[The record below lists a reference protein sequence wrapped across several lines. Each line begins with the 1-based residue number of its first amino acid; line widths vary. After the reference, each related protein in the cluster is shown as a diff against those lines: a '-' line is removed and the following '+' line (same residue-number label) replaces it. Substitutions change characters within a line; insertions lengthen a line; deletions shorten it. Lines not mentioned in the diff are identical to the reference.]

1 MSEAPVFAAD
11 AALAGALASLHRACF
26 DEAWD
31 EAAMRELLAMPGA
44 FAYAAGTPARL
55 EGLVIARFGGG
66 EAEILTIGVHPGLR
80 GSGLG
85 RRLLEAAAVHAA
97 ALGAEA
103 LFLEV
108 AEDNHAALRLY
119 ERFGFYLAGMRPGYY
134 RREGTPVAAR
144 TLKLD
149 LVPPA
154 GTTINP

>member
-1 MSEAPVFAAD
+1 MSGPAIRASD
-11 AALAGALASLHRACF
+11 AASAASLAALHRACF

-44 FAYAAGTPARL
+44 FAYEAGDPASL
-55 EGLVIARFGGG
+55 DGLVIARIAGG
-66 EAEILTIGVHPGLR
+66 EAEILTIGVRPEVR

-85 RRLLEAAAVHAA
+85 RRLLEAAAIHAA

-108 AEDNHAALRLY
+108 AEDNRAALRLY
-119 ERFGFYLAGMRPGYY
+119 ETSGFYLVGMRPGYY
-134 RREGTPVAAR
+134 RREGAPVAAR

-149 LVPPA
+149 LVPPV
-154 GTTINP
+154 

>member
-1 MSEAPVFAAD
+1 MSGPAIRASD
-11 AALAGALASLHRACF
+11 AASAASLAALHRACF

-44 FAYAAGTPARL
+44 FAYEAGDPASL
-55 EGLVIARFGGG
+55 DGLVIARIAGG
-66 EAEILTIGVHPGLR
+66 EAEILTIGVRPEVR

-85 RRLLEAAAVHAA
+85 RRLLEAAAIHAA

-108 AEDNHAALRLY
+108 AEDNRAALRLY
-119 ERFGFYLAGMRPGYY
+119 ETSGFYLVGMRPGYY
-134 RREGTPVAAR
+134 RREGAPVAAR

-154 GTTINP
+154 

>member
-1 MSEAPVFAAD
+1 MSGPAIRASNAAS
-11 AALAGALASLHRACF
+11 AASLAALHRACF

-44 FAYAAGTPARL
+44 FAYEAGDPASL
-55 EGLVIARFGGG
+55 DGLVIARIAGG
-66 EAEILTIGVHPGLR
+66 EAEILTIGVRPEVR

-85 RRLLEAAAVHAA
+85 RRLLEAAAIHAA

-108 AEDNHAALRLY
+108 AEDNRAALRLY
-119 ERFGFYLAGMRPGYY
+119 ETSGFYLVGMRPGYY
-134 RREGTPVAAR
+134 RREGAPVAAR

-154 GTTINP
+154 